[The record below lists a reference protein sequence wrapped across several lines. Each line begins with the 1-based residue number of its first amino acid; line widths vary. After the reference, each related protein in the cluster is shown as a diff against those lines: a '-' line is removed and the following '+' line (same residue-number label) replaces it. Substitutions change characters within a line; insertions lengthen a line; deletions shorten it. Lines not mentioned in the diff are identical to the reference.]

1 MNYIFTSCLSIHLFV
16 PCINLQ
22 PKLETVLVGETHV
35 SFCATAE
42 IKPEALI
49 GQGSNRR
56 GGTCTPVIHTRTSTQ
71 FFSHP
76 ASPSALPCTKAHCPA
91 PWLRCPGRFPG
102 LVTHFPASSGLSAAQ
117 WRPQPGPAEQTVSC
131 MPPDFPLSCPMVT
144 TVKQIKEFP
153 V

>member
-16 PCINLQ
+16 PWINLQ
-22 PKLETVLVGETHV
+22 PKLETVWVGETHV

-76 ASPSALPCTKAHCPA
+76 ASPSALPCTKAHSLLHGSGVQPCS
-91 PWLRCPGRFPG
+91 
-102 LVTHFPASSGLSAAQ
+102 LVWSLTSLLLQGFLQPSDGPSLAQQSRLFPACLLTFHWTALWSSQLN
-117 WRPQPGPAEQTVSC
+117 
-131 MPPDFPLSCPMVT
+131 
-144 TVKQIKEFP
+144 K
-153 V
+153 